1 MTYYKIFFRSKL
13 RHNKRKRFILSEKL
27 HPQTIGCV
35 QTRALP
41 FGIKIEVGNVFE
53 IDFSKKDIS
62 GIILQYPDTEGN
74 IMDFTKVVEQAHKFG
89 VS

>member
-1 MTYYKIFFRSKL
+1 M
-13 RHNKRKRFILSEKL
+13 SEKL
-27 HPQTIGCV
+27 HPQTIACV
-35 QTRALP
+35 ETRAVP

-53 IDFSKKDIS
+53 IDFSQKDIS
-62 GIILQYPDTEGN
+62 GIIFQYPDTEGN